1 MLPNLILL
9 VKFLILVGVVLV
21 SYTAGWFFTTKYD
34 LASKSSLFR
43 FKAFECRPCLTFHF
57 NWVIST
63 AIGLLFG
70 DCVMILIG
78 VLFSFLLWSGLKID
92 EKEKTIK
99 L

>member
-1 MLPNLILL
+1 MLPNLVLL
-9 VKFLILVGVVLV
+9 VKFLTLVGVVLV
-21 SYTAGWFFTTKYD
+21 SYTAGWFFTSKYD

-57 NWVIST
+57 SWVIST
-63 AIGLLFG
+63 SIGILFG

-78 VLFSFLLWSGLKID
+78 VLFSFLVWAGLKLD

>member
-1 MLPNLILL
+1 MITNLLLLIKFILL
-9 VKFLILVGVVLV
+9 VATVLV
-21 SYTAGWFFTTKYD
+21 SYTAGWYFTTKYD

-43 FKAFECRPCLTFHF
+43 FKAFECRPCLSFHF

-63 AIGLLFG
+63 SISILFG
-70 DCVMILIG
+70 DWIMFIAGI
-78 VLFSFLLWSGLKID
+78 LFSALLWVGLKID